1 MVTKFPVAAGAGRIS
16 LPRIVQH
23 KQGFCLRVSN
33 NQASSLVSSV
43 GRVST
48 WLRLLGA
55 RGGKAFGRNQ
65 RLRRALLPTPPPA
78 TVSLPAVLLRATAE
92 DIAVLDARFP
102 WLRGAE
108 RRVTHRPA
116 HAASDDRRAA

>member
-1 MVTKFPVAAGAGRIS
+1 MHTKHFS
-16 LPRIVQH
+16 L
-23 KQGFCLRVSN
+23 
-33 NQASSLVSSV
+33 ASPSLKSECGVRKDNTQLMTDYSHILFNKSPLQ
-43 GRVST
+43 
-48 WLRLLGA
+48 LRLLGA

-78 TVSLPAVLLRATAE
+78 TVSLPAVLLRTTAE

-108 RRVTHRPA
+108 RRVTRRPA
-116 HAASDDRRAA
+116 HAASDNRRAA

>member
-1 MVTKFPVAAGAGRIS
+1 MRARASGYFDAVVA
-16 LPRIVQH
+16 
-23 KQGFCLRVSN
+23 RVR
-33 NQASSLVSSV
+33 AFVEEVLTRPHVF
-43 GRVST
+43 
-48 WLRLLGA
+48 
-55 RGGKAFGRNQ
+55 GGIELAFGRNQ

-78 TVSLPAVLLRATAE
+78 TVSLPAVLLQTTAE

-108 RRVTHRPA
+108 RRVTRRPA